1 VTVTQLATT
10 MCLVRAGLGL
20 AIVPAGAGAV
30 FNIDGLRTLPIT
42 GPTLSRN
49 LGLITLKGR
58 EPTPAAIGISTLIR
72 SIWSTS
78 RD

>member
-1 VTVTQLATT
+1 V
-10 MCLVRAGLGL
+10 
-20 AIVPAGAGAV
+20 
-30 FNIDGLRTLPIT
+30 PIT

-49 LGLITLKGR
+49 LGLITLKER

-72 SIWSTS
+72 SVWSTS